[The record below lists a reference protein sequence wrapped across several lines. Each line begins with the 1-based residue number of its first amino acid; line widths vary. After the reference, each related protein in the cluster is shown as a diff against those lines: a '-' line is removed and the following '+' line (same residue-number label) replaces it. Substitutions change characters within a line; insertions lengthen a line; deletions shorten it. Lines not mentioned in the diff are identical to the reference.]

1 MMEEGRTP
9 KIVDVARLA
18 GVSTATVSRTLSK
31 PETVAQK
38 TRDAVLK
45 AAKES
50 GYRVNLSARS
60 LRSRRTGVVGVL
72 VPNLG
77 NTFFSRILA
86 GIESTLARKGL
97 SVLMVDT
104 MHQTTK
110 PEFILDYLNDSR
122 VDGILSLDGSL
133 SPTLLQA
140 GQATAGLLPTV
151 FVCEWHDQGNHPS
164 IRVDNLQ
171 GSALAI
177 DHLVALGHTKIGL
190 INGPLDNVLSKARLS
205 GALAAI
211 KKANL
216 KIDDSWQF
224 ESDFSLQS
232 GVAAADSLL
241 TLRDRPTALF
251 CANDETA
258 IGLIS
263 QLHRRGFYVPKD
275 FSVVGF
281 DDIDIARHYLP
292 ALTTIWQPR
301 MELGEIGAQMLI
313 ERLEN
318 KASHTPQP
326 AKVLPVE
333 LIIRETT
340 ARPT

>member
-177 DHLVALGHTKIGL
+177 DHLVALGHTKIKIRK
-190 INGPLDNVLSKARLS
+190 INGNKSIRL
-205 GALAAI
+205 
-211 KKANL
+211 NR
-216 KIDDSWQF
+216 
-224 ESDFSLQS
+224 FS
-232 GVAAADSLL
+232 
-241 TLRDRPTALF
+241 F
-251 CANDETA
+251 
-258 IGLIS
+258 
-263 QLHRRGFYVPKD
+263 
-275 FSVVGF
+275 
-281 DDIDIARHYLP
+281 
-292 ALTTIWQPR
+292 
-301 MELGEIGAQMLI
+301 
-313 ERLEN
+313 
-318 KASHTPQP
+318 
-326 AKVLPVE
+326 
-333 LIIRETT
+333 
-340 ARPT
+340 